1 MKFHNKE
8 IHAILPN
15 WLSCVDRAGKCFF
28 FAFMAFSCLRGG
40 PFDFCGG
47 RGEGGSIGLCKNFF
61 PLASVAGDFFKA
73 VHAHFYS
80 HSCCTNFFFCKGFA
94 GNFFVKSYT
103 PLPPVKVKW
112 STPNTRSRQFVSQV
126 ETGFSWMSTDHRA
139 FVRAVRQIR
148 SIPGE
153 FHENEPATLQTKLN
167 SRQSQHFYKN
177 GQRLSLFLLGGQFFP
192 QS

>member
-1 MKFHNKE
+1 
-8 IHAILPN
+8 
-15 WLSCVDRAGKCFF
+15 
-28 FAFMAFSCLRGG
+28 
-40 PFDFCGG
+40 
-47 RGEGGSIGLCKNFF
+47 
-61 PLASVAGDFFKA
+61 
-73 VHAHFYS
+73 
-80 HSCCTNFFFCKGFA
+80 
-94 GNFFVKSYT
+94 
-103 PLPPVKVKW
+103 
-112 STPNTRSRQFVSQV
+112 
-126 ETGFSWMSTDHRA
+126 MSTDHRA